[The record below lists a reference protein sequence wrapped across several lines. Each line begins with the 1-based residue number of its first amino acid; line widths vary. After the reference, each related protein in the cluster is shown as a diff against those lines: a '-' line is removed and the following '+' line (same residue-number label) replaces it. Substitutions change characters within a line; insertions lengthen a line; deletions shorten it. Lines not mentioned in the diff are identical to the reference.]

1 MTRVLTG
8 ARLFDGHAFHDD
20 LAVVIEGDEI
30 AALIPA
36 AEAPAASER
45 VAGLLAPAFLDL
57 QVNGGGGHLVSGA
70 TTAAD
75 LATVCA
81 AHRALGTAGVLPTLI
96 TDTPEATAQVIAAGI
111 AAIGMPGFL
120 GLHLEGPHLDP
131 RRKGAH
137 DPGLIRPMTAE
148 DLARL
153 CDAARRLP
161 ALMVTLAPESATPA
175 QIAQLRAAGAV
186 VSLGHSDCTLAQARA
201 AMAAGATCAT
211 HLFNAMS
218 QLGNREPGLAGAVLS
233 GDGAAGLI
241 ADMIH
246 VHPDTLRVAL
256 AARRDGLFLVTDCM
270 SFAGT
275 DLTEM
280 MLNGRRVL
288 RRDGRLTLEDGTLAG
303 ADLTLTQAIGHLVH
317 QVGIAPERALAMAS
331 RIPSE
336 VIGQTHRHGTI
347 APGRRA
353 EMVLLR
359 PDFRLSAYWS
369 GGDWHL
375 PPG

>member
-303 ADLTLTQAIGHLVH
+303 ADLTLPLAIGHLVR

-331 RIPSE
+331 RIPAE
-336 VIGQTHRHGTI
+336 VIGQAHRHGTI

-359 PDFRLSAYWS
+359 PDFSLSGYWS